1 MTELI
6 LVGTVLAAVW
16 LVSGFLLSRWERSRL
31 RRRMSARV
39 RRTWRRA
46 ERIVREDDSN
56 TSERE
61 AGDEGD
67 EPEVPPRV

>member
-16 LVSGFLLSRWERSRL
+16 LISGFLLSVWERSRL
-31 RRRMSARV
+31 RRRMSVRV

-46 ERIVREDDSN
+46 ERIVREDDSP
-56 TSERE
+56 TSDRE
-61 AGDEGD
+61 ARDEGD
-67 EPEVPPRV
+67 EPDAPPRV

>member
-16 LVSGFLLSRWERSRL
+16 LISGFLLSAWEGSRL

-46 ERIVREDDSN
+46 ERIVREDDSQPAG
-56 TSERE
+56 RE
-61 AGDEGD
+61 TGAEGD
-67 EPEVPPRV
+67 EPEGPPRV